1 MTYFTISSNIYREKI
16 FKKSV
21 KENKKCKKEKEK
33 RRRKKKGAKSIE
45 RKVRD

>member
-33 RRRKKKGAKSIE
+33 RRRRKKRSKVYREKS
-45 RKVRD
+45 